1 MPRHFWER
9 GLPAREYG
17 AAGGRTPAPRA
28 RCPRSQEGFQLS
40 SGAAV
45 SRPPRHFST
54 FQPFNFSTACGRG
67 LQPANAARPEAAP
80 PSTPKR
86 RRQDARKRE
95 VGVAQER
102 YAVWD
107 GRGMPRLV
115 APDGTVAL
123 STGRHR
129 FSIATVAPVWN
140 GRFAA
145 FGLAELHT
153 PAAALESVRPVCGGY
168 AVCLTDGG
176 CFAAWC
182 ASPPKRVLA
191 GRMEIPFASPA
202 HRDALCRRAGI
213 AAAPLHDHCLLFF
226 QLGAWRKPL
235 GFHLAFC

>member
-1 MPRHFWER
+1 MP
-9 GLPAREYG
+9 GS
-17 AAGGRTPAPRA
+17 AG
-28 RCPRSQEGFQLS
+28 F
-40 SGAAV
+40 
-45 SRPPRHFST
+45 
-54 FQPFNFSTACGRG
+54 
-67 LQPANAARPEAAP
+67 QPANTSRPEAAP
-80 PSTPKR
+80 QR
-86 RRQDARKRE
+86 RGQDARKRE

-168 AVCLTDGG
+168 AVCLTGGG

-191 GRMEIPFASPA
+191 GRMEIPFASPP

-213 AAAPLHDHCLLFF
+213 AAAPLRDHCLSIF

-235 GFHLAFC
+235 GFRLAFC